1 MHRISDP
8 RVGGVSRKN
17 LRMFHSIC
25 GEGSLKNVR
34 IVTTNWSRV
43 SEQEG
48 SDRETDL
55 KHGAFKA
62 LVDAGAQMRR
72 HANTLDSARHIM
84 LELIPLQAVTMQVQK
99 ELHDG
104 KKLAD
109 TAAGRVICEELVEM
123 QKKHV
128 QDMGDL
134 KKGLELAAKANDRIL
149 KAKAEQERKAVES
162 SIARADADRAQLA
175 RTLEE
180 QRRAREAKEEEDR
193 ANIRRVT
200 EQLAQQ
206 RREEQ
211 ARMNRANEIQRQ
223 LREDAHRK
231 QLELQRQ
238 IAETNRRVAELQASH
253 NDGGCV
259 IS

>member
-8 RVGGVSRKN
+8 RVGVSRKN

-25 GEGSLKNVR
+25 GEGNLKNVR

-43 SEQEG
+43 NEQEG
-48 SDRETDL
+48 IDRETDL

-72 HANTLDSARHIM
+72 HANTLDSARQIM
-84 LELIPLQAVTMQVQK
+84 SELIPLQAVTMQVQK

-104 KKLAD
+104 KTLAD
-109 TAAGRVICEELVEM
+109 TTAGKVISEELVEM

-134 KKGLELAAKANDRIL
+134 KKGLELAAKTNDHVLR
-149 KAKAEQERKAVES
+149 AKAVQERKVLEGR
-162 SIARADADRAQLA
+162 IARVDADRAQLA

-180 QRRAREAKEEEDR
+180 RRRAQEARKEEAK
-193 ANIRRVT
+193 ANMKRVT
-200 EQLAQQ
+200 AQLAKQ
-206 RREEQ
+206 RREGQ
-211 ARMNRANEIQRQ
+211 AQRDSANKNQRQ
-223 LREDAHRK
+223 LREDTHRK

-238 IAETNRRVAELQASH
+238 IARANRRLAVLQALH
-253 NDGGCV
+253 NGGGCV